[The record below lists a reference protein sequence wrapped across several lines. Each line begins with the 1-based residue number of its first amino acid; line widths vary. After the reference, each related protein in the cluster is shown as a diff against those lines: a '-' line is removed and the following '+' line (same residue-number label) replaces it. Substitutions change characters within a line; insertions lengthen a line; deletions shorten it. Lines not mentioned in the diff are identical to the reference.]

1 MKRIDQVGF
10 DDLIEL
16 ESHGA
21 DTYVALA
28 PEYPWSRLFGG
39 QVVAQ
44 ALRAAQST
52 VDPEF
57 AVHSLHAY
65 FIRGGTH
72 KEPVRYE
79 VDRIRNGRSFV
90 TRRVVARQS
99 SGAILN
105 LSASFQTPEEEVD
118 VQSMAQ
124 PMEIPPPDE
133 VEDTGWG
140 GLMVRRTA
148 IKEFGRTVSWVKV
161 EGEPS
166 GDPVMDAC
174 SLAFVSDSVPTGAV
188 RAAHPV
194 QVPRSK
200 IRETFV
206 GASLD
211 HIVYFHRP
219 SHAHQW
225 LLADVRCHGL
235 VGGRGVSVGNLFDP
249 NGVHILT
256 IVQEVLLRERR
267 QNGGEDGLGGKD
279 A

>member
-1 MKRIDQVGF
+1 MRIDQVGF
-10 DDLIEL
+10 GQLMEL
-16 ESHGA
+16 EEHGA

-28 PEYPWSRLFGG
+28 PEYPWARLFGG

-44 ALRAAQST
+44 ALRAAQRT
-52 VDPEF
+52 VDPDY

-72 KEPVRYE
+72 REPVRFE
-79 VDRIRNGRSFV
+79 VDRIRNGRSFA

-99 SGAILN
+99 TGAILN
-105 LSASFQTPEEEVD
+105 LSASFQISEPEAD
-118 VQSMAQ
+118 VQSMSA
-124 PMEIPPPDE
+124 PSDVPPPDG

-140 GLMVRRTA
+140 GLLVRRTA
-148 IKEFGRTVSWVKV
+148 IKDFGRTVTWVRV
-161 EGEPS
+161 EGSPS
-166 GDPVMDAC
+166 DDPAIDAC

-194 QVPRSK
+194 QVPRSD
-200 IRETFV
+200 IRQTFM

-219 SHAHQW
+219 SHGHQW

-235 VGGRGVSVGNLFDP
+235 VGGRGVSVGNMFDP
-249 NGVHILT
+249 DGVHIMT
-256 IVQEVLLRERR
+256 IVQEVLLREKRH
-267 QNGGEDGLGGKD
+267 GGGSDGLGGKE

>member
-1 MKRIDQVGF
+1 MRIDQIGF
-10 DDLIEL
+10 GQLIEL
-16 ESHGA
+16 EEHGA
-21 DTYVALA
+21 DTYVAVA
-28 PEYPWSRLFGG
+28 PEYPWARLFGG

-44 ALRAAQST
+44 ALRAAQLT
-52 VDPEF
+52 VDERYD
-57 AVHSLHAY
+57 VHSLHAY

-79 VDRIRNGRSFV
+79 VDRIRNGRSFA

-99 SGAILN
+99 NGAILN
-105 LSASFQTPEEEVD
+105 LSASFQAPEQEAD
-118 VQSMAQ
+118 VQSMTA
-124 PMEIPPPDE
+124 PVEVPPPDS

-140 GLMVRRTA
+140 GLLVRRTA
-148 IKEFGRTVSWVKV
+148 LKEFGRTVSWVKV
-161 EGEPS
+161 AGEAS
-166 GDPVMDAC
+166 GDPMIDAC

-194 QVPRSK
+194 QVPRSE

-219 SHAHQW
+219 SHGHQW

-249 NGVHILT
+249 SGVHILT

-267 QNGGEDGLGGKD
+267 QSGGEDGLGGKE

>member
-1 MKRIDQVGF
+1 MRIEQVAF
-10 DDLIEL
+10 NQLIEL
-16 ESHGA
+16 EEHGA

-44 ALRAAQST
+44 ALRAAQLT
-52 VDPEF
+52 VDEEYE
-57 AVHSLHAY
+57 VHSLHAY

-79 VDRIRNGRSFV
+79 VDRIRNGRSFA

-99 SGAILN
+99 NGAILN
-105 LSASFQTPEEEVD
+105 LSASFQTPEQEAD
-118 VQSMAQ
+118 VQSMTA
-124 PMEIPPPDE
+124 PIDVPPPDD

-140 GLMVRRTA
+140 KLLVRRMA
-148 IKEFGRTVSWVKV
+148 LKEFGRTVSWVKV
-161 EGEPS
+161 EGDAS
-166 GDPVMDAC
+166 GDRAIDAC

-194 QVPRSK
+194 QVPRSE
-200 IRETFV
+200 IRETFA

-211 HIVYFHRP
+211 HIVYFHRQ
-219 SHAHQW
+219 SHGHQW

-249 NGVHILT
+249 SGVHVLT

-267 QNGGEDGLGGKD
+267 QTGGEDGLGGKD

>member
-1 MKRIDQVGF
+1 MHIDQVDFG
-10 DDLIEL
+10 DLIEL
-16 ESHGA
+16 EPHGA
-21 DTYVALA
+21 DTYVGMA
-28 PEYPWSRLFGG
+28 PQYPWSRLFGG

-52 VDPEF
+52 VDPRF
-57 AVHSLHAY
+57 GVHSLHAY

-79 VDRIRNGRSFV
+79 VDRIRNGRSFL

-99 SGAILN
+99 NGAILN
-105 LSASFQTPEEEVD
+105 LSSSFQVPEEEAD
-118 VQSMAQ
+118 VQSMTRPTDVA
-124 PMEIPPPDE
+124 PPDE

-140 GLMVRRTA
+140 KLLVRRTA
-148 IKEFGRTVSWVKV
+148 VKEFGRTVSWVRV
-161 EGEPS
+161 EGQGS
-166 GDPVMDAC
+166 GDPAVDAC

-194 QVPRSK
+194 QVPRNR

-249 NGVHILT
+249 DGVHILT

-267 QNGGEDGLGGKD
+267 QDGGEDGFGGKE

>member
-1 MKRIDQVGF
+1 
-10 DDLIEL
+10 
-16 ESHGA
+16 
-21 DTYVALA
+21 
-28 PEYPWSRLFGG
+28 
-39 QVVAQ
+39 
-44 ALRAAQST
+44 
-52 VDPEF
+52 
-57 AVHSLHAY
+57 
-65 FIRGGTH
+65 
-72 KEPVRYE
+72 
-79 VDRIRNGRSFV
+79 
-90 TRRVVARQS
+90 VVARQS
-99 SGAILN
+99 NGAILN
-105 LSASFQTPEEEVD
+105 LSSSFQIPEEEAD
-118 VQSMAQ
+118 VQSMAR
-124 PMEIPPPDE
+124 PTDVPPPDE

-140 GLMVRRTA
+140 KLLVRRTA
-148 IKEFGRTVSWVKV
+148 VKEFGRTVSWVRV
-161 EGEPS
+161 EGQAS
-166 GDPVMDAC
+166 GNPAVDAC

-194 QVPRSK
+194 QVPRNR

-249 NGVHILT
+249 DGVHILT

-267 QNGGEDGLGGKD
+267 QDGGEDGFGGKE